1 MSGNWYLDGLMS
13 ETLYILV
20 LAVLQGIAEFLPIS
34 SSGHL
39 VIGKSLLSAWW
50 PEATSSA
57 GGMQLEVALHVGTL
71 GSILGVYAKDL
82 WKLRH
87 QWRLCLLIVVASIP
101 AGVVGLTLKKSLEPM
116 FESPAVAGCGL
127 LVTAAFLLLGEKL
140 ASGKYTEENQP
151 WLSAFVIG
159 CFQAIALVPGISR
172 SGSTISGGLLMGL
185 QRSSVAKFSFFMAI
199 PAVGGAALL
208 EAKDLLLDGTPLAYG
223 SGPLLLGVVV
233 SFVVGI
239 GALLMLMRVIARGQ
253 LHWFAYY
260 CLLVGTLTLLW
271 QMNQ

>member
-1 MSGNWYLDGLMS
+1 MS
-13 ETLYILV
+13 ETLYILI
-20 LAVLQGIAEFLPIS
+20 LAILQGIAEFLPIS

-50 PEATSSA
+50 PAATPSH

-71 GSILGVYAKDL
+71 GSILVVFAKDL
-82 WKLRH
+82 WKLRRDL
-87 QWRLCLLIVVASIP
+87 RLCLLIVVASIP
-101 AGVVGLTLKKSLEPM
+101 AGVVGLTLKKTLEPM

-127 LVTAAFLLLGEKL
+127 LITAGFLLLGEKL
-140 ASGKYTEENQP
+140 ASGKYTEQNQP
-151 WLSAFVIG
+151 WLTAFVIG

-185 QRSSVAKFSFFMAI
+185 QRSSVAKFSFLMAI

-223 SGPLLLGVVV
+223 LGPLLLGVAV

-239 GALLMLMRVIARGQ
+239 AALWLLMRVIARGQ

-260 CLLVGTLTLLW
+260 CLAVGSLTILW
-271 QMNQ
+271 QLAA